1 MGSSLR
7 SRSGGGGVSSRRSSS
22 SAALE
27 CRVMKVFLLTTLAL
41 TQARPRD
48 PDHYLTPWQ
57 RVIRTVG
64 SGRGAPLNVPTALR
78 LEADE
83 ELNLI
88 GSEDNNVA
96 FELYEVKNDRTD
108 DVMWEFGLGDVKRGE
123 KEEEVREAEE
133 KQIKDLKALVNLKL
147 PGAFMGE
154 SEAMEEK
161 KEEAKQESKAS
172 RWEKARPRSL
182 EYYNQFIDT
191 REIDESSKGGDV
203 YIVAQCCHEV
213 NIQGR

>member
-1 MGSSLR
+1 
-7 SRSGGGGVSSRRSSS
+7 
-22 SAALE
+22 
-27 CRVMKVFLLTTLAL
+27 MKVFLLTTLAL

-96 FELYEVKNDRTD
+96 FELYEVKNGRTD

-123 KEEEVREAEE
+123 EEEVREAEE
-133 KQIKDLKALVNLKL
+133 KQIEDLKALVTLKL

-161 KEEAKQESKAS
+161 KEDAKQESKAS
-172 RWEKARPRSL
+172 RWENARPRSL

-191 REIDESSKGGDV
+191 RENARPRSLE
-203 YIVAQCCHEV
+203 YYNQ
-213 NIQGR
+213 

>member
-1 MGSSLR
+1 MGEVVVALLL
-7 SRSGGGGVSSRRSSS
+7 GGVVSGSG
-22 SAALE
+22 APE

-83 ELNLI
+83 ALNLV
-88 GSEDNNVA
+88 GSEHNNVD
-96 FELYEVKNDRTD
+96 FELYEVKNGRTD

-161 KEEAKQESKAS
+161 KEEAKQESKAP